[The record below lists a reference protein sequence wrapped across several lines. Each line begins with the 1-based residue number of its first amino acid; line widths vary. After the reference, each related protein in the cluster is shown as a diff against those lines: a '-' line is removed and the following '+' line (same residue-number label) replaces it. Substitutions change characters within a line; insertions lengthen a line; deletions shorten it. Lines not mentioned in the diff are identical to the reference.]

1 MKYLIRAATKND
13 CYSLSR
19 LMTQLLNRD
28 ITEEQMQDRLGFVEK
43 SPFDQL
49 FVYEEDGK
57 VIGTLGF
64 RIRENIEDTTR
75 YGEISVLVVDQEAK
89 RKGIGKTLMNYADNL
104 AKELDCKGTW
114 LVSGNKRIEEA
125 HKFYKELGF
134 EITGSRFVKN
144 FY

>member
-1 MKYLIRAATKND
+1 
-13 CYSLSR
+13 
-19 LMTQLLNRD
+19 MTQLLNRD
-28 ITEEQMQDRLGFVEK
+28 ITEEQMQNRLEFVES

-57 VIGTLGF
+57 VLGVLGF

-75 YGEISVLVVDQEAK
+75 YGEVSVLVVDQEAK

-104 AKELDCKGTW
+104 AKELNCKGTW

-125 HKFYKELGF
+125 HKFYNKLGF
-134 EITGSRFVKN
+134 EITGSRFVKS
-144 FY
+144 F